1 MQSNNNII
9 GKRIN
14 AVLALRGK
22 KQKDLANYLQVK
34 PNVVSYFCTGDRVPN
49 VEQLRKIAEYLSVSS
64 DYLIGL
70 SENPTIEPD
79 IQNACKVTGLREPV
93 IEHIKYLSEFPEDNY
108 FTSVLE
114 QLILGL
120 DHSILFLVE
129 DYHIT
134 NYKISKYEE
143 YLIKKY
149 CEYKKLD
156 ISDREIEEKGLYA
169 INDLSKQAE
178 CKTDINFVLA
188 EVGDD
193 VEYKKY
199 KIAKYIQDIF
209 LSIDDYSFSEE
220 IAEKAKAINSNKK
233 ARALDI
239 MDLLL
244 KEAEK
249 HGEHNTPKE

>member
-93 IEHIKYLSEFPEDNY
+93 IKHIKYLLDFPEKDY
-108 FTSVLE
+108 FASALE
-114 QLILGL
+114 LFILGI
-120 DHSILFLVE
+120 DHSILFTID
-129 DYHIT
+129 DY
-134 NYKISKYEE
+134 YISKQEAYQCEQ
-143 YLIKKY
+143 YIIKKF
-149 CEYKKLD
+149 CEKKKLNV
-156 ISDREIEEKGLYA
+156 SDEDIEEKGLHA
-169 INDLSKQAE
+169 ISDILQQSA
-178 CKTDINFVLA
+178 CKGLIDSVFIRFNIDI
-188 EVGDD
+188 
-193 VEYKKY
+193 EYKKY
-199 KIAKYIQDIF
+199 MISKNIQNIF
-209 LSIDDYSFSEE
+209 LSIDDLTFSDEITKKAEDSFN
-220 IAEKAKAINSNKK
+220 IKK
-233 ARALDI
+233 ARINDI
-239 MDLLL
+239 VNMLL
-244 KEAEK
+244 KEASE

>member
-79 IQNACKVTGLREPV
+79 IQNACKVTGLSEKAIYNLNELSNEKNSVFKIVNFLLEHEEDENTGFLPNPKGGTFKATLFDYLTSLLLINLDNQDLLSSIPANAIGILENGIITDAYKIYSNGNKKILNIDLNSI
-93 IEHIKYLSEFPEDNY
+93 IEEAIFQKIKNKLIDIK
-108 FTSVLE
+108 
-114 QLILGL
+114 QLI
-120 DHSILFLVE
+120 E
-129 DYHIT
+129 
-134 NYKISKYEE
+134 
-143 YLIKKY
+143 
-149 CEYKKLD
+149 
-156 ISDREIEEKGLYA
+156 
-169 INDLSKQAE
+169 
-178 CKTDINFVLA
+178 
-188 EVGDD
+188 
-193 VEYKKY
+193 
-199 KIAKYIQDIF
+199 
-209 LSIDDYSFSEE
+209 
-220 IAEKAKAINSNKK
+220 
-233 ARALDI
+233 
-239 MDLLL
+239 
-244 KEAEK
+244 KEASE